1 MHALHIIWKRTRS
14 MYTSA
19 AADSIRRSRDVVGY
33 APGGGGRAAEDP
45 AAAAAAFA
53 AATAADA
60 AAAH

>member
-1 MHALHIIWKRTRS
+1 MHALRIIWKRTRS

-19 AADSIRRSRDVVGY
+19 AAASIRGGRDVVGY

-45 AAAAAAFA
+45 AAAFA